1 MKIIIK
7 GIVIKGEMRK
17 SYFKNIYIVILLC
30 LAGCSQQTPEQLCE
44 TEINASTNLFQVN
57 DFEKKKFFSMIE
69 SDLPKFQEYFKEAA
83 QLSDVDWRMIAAIGF
98 QESQWNPK
106 AVSAMGVQ
114 GIMMLTEDTAK
125 DFNVTDRQDPEQNI
139 LAGSL
144 HFSNINHQ
152 ISNLGIIDERFYFTL
167 TAYNIGFSNFRRA
180 WKEYE
185 SQQSPEWK
193 SFKKPLSELSGKE
206 VYFVDL
212 NNYPRGRQA
221 IDFTEKVSDYYLLLG
236 AYTCLQN

>member
-30 LAGCSQQTPEQLCE
+30 LTGCSQQTPEQLCE
-44 TEINASTNLFQVN
+44 TELNASNNLFQVN

-98 QESQWNPK
+98 QESQWNPE

-125 DFNVTDRQDPEQNI
+125 DFNVTDRQDPKQNI
-139 LAGSL
+139 LAGSCL
-144 HFSNINHQ
+144 
-152 ISNLGIIDERFYFTL
+152 LYT
-167 TAYNIGFSNFRRA
+167 
-180 WKEYE
+180 
-185 SQQSPEWK
+185 SP
-193 SFKKPLSELSGKE
+193 SPRDPL
-206 VYFVDL
+206 
-212 NNYPRGRQA
+212 
-221 IDFTEKVSDYYLLLG
+221 
-236 AYTCLQN
+236 